1 MNQTKIKYIKECL
14 SIRRRRIE
22 FQICKGPEPQE
33 VIDAREVISEWEARY
48 YRNRRHQMDQIA
60 DKFRELEEHLVL
72 GEMDAEIMD
81 VLSELNDWSPTIP
94 ID

>member
-1 MNQTKIKYIKECL
+1 
-14 SIRRRRIE
+14 
-22 FQICKGPEPQE
+22 
-33 VIDAREVISEWEARY
+33 
-48 YRNRRHQMDQIA
+48 MDQIA
-60 DKFRELEEHLVL
+60 DKFRELEERLVL